1 MPGMSTVVSANTL
14 AQAAALIGD
23 PARANILLALLDGR
37 ALTAGELAW
46 HAGVSAQT
54 TSGHLGKLAE
64 AQLVVVARQGRHRY
78 HRLASPEV
86 AQALEAL
93 SALVAVG
100 PKQHRPTGPRD
111 EALRTARRCYDHFAG
126 RLGVALAA
134 SLCDRGHVV
143 IPDASDGAAALT
155 GEGVRFLAQEVGIDL
170 RSATGKRPLCRTCV
184 DWSERRPHLAGRLGA
199 ALCGRSLELGWI
211 EASRD
216 SRAVVITPAGRLGF
230 GRTFGLE
237 L

>member
-1 MPGMSTVVSANTL
+1 MPGMTTVVSANTL

-64 AQLVVVARQGRHRY
+64 AELVVVARQGRHRY

-100 PKQHRPTGPRD
+100 PKRHRPTGPRD
-111 EALRTARRCYDHFAG
+111 EALRVARRCYDHLAG
-126 RLGVALAA
+126 RLGVGLAA

-143 IPDASDGAAALT
+143 IPDARDGAAALT
-155 GEGVRFLAQEVGIDL
+155 GEGVSFLADAFGIDL
-170 RSATGKRPLCRTCV
+170 GSTAGRRPLCRTCV
-184 DWSERRPHLAGRLGA
+184 DWSERLPHLAGRLGA
-199 ALCGRSLELGWI
+199 ALCARSLELGWI

-230 GRTFGLE
+230 ARTFGLE

>member
-1 MPGMSTVVSANTL
+1 MSTVVSANTL

-64 AQLVVVARQGRHRY
+64 AELVVVARQGRHRY

-86 AQALEAL
+86 AHALEAL

-100 PKQHRPTGPRD
+100 PKRHRPTGPRD
-111 EALRTARRCYDHFAG
+111 EALRVARRCYDHLAG
-126 RLGVALAA
+126 RLGVGLAA

-143 IPDASDGAAALT
+143 IPDARDGAAALT
-155 GEGVRFLAQEVGIDL
+155 AEGVRFLADAFGIDL
-170 RSATGKRPLCRTCV
+170 GLHRRQAAAVPDLRRL
-184 DWSERRPHLAGRLGA
+184 ERAPAASRGAARGGIVRALAGTRLDHGH
-199 ALCGRSLELGWI
+199 
-211 EASRD
+211 
-216 SRAVVITPAGRLGF
+216 P
-230 GRTFGLE
+230 
-237 L
+237 